1 MLDIGFKLGGIKM
14 KDEAYFKQ
22 LAHQL
27 MFELSD
33 EEAVD
38 IKKEFETLNKQL
50 ELLENVNTE
59 GVEEMVYPF
68 ETPTSFLREDCVEN
82 VVSVEDALKNVH
94 KSRARHVLVPKVVK

>member
-1 MLDIGFKLGGIKM
+1 M

-33 EEAVD
+33 EEAAD
-38 IKKEFETLNKQL
+38 IKKEFETLTKQL
-50 ELLENVNTE
+50 KLLEKVNTE
-59 GVEEMVYPF
+59 DVEEMVYPF
-68 ETPTSFLREDCVEN
+68 EMPTSFLREDQIEN
-82 VVSVEDALKNVH
+82 VVSVEAALSNVH